1 MRKRILFVCEGN
13 VGRSPMA
20 EAMFNLEATG
30 GLSARSAGTEPSA
43 SPSPLV
49 IRAMDEIGID
59 ISSHR
64 ARQLDRDHIAW
75 GDLVIVVGATNG
87 LPRGLD
93 PVQWP
98 LARIKDEPI
107 EVVRRVRD
115 EIRLLVAG
123 LLQELNP
130 STDG

>member
-1 MRKRILFVCEGN
+1 
-13 VGRSPMA
+13 MA
-20 EAMFNLEATG
+20 EAMFNLNAAG
-30 GLSARSAGTEPSA
+30 SLSARSAGTEPSA
-43 SPSPLV
+43 VPSPLV

-59 ISSHR
+59 VSGHR
-64 ARQLDRDHIAW
+64 ARRLERDHIAW
-75 GDLVIVVGATNG
+75 ADLVIVVGATRG
-87 LPRGLD
+87 LPDGLD
-93 PVQWP
+93 PVHWP

-115 EIRLLVAG
+115 EIRLLVAE